1 MATLNLQL
9 PFVEE
14 GQAQPHITHN
24 EALDMLDAAFPRI
37 ARSATVTAAPES
49 PAEGAA
55 YILPAGAWGF
65 GAVQPGQIA
74 LRHGGIWH
82 AITPGIGWR
91 WFVADESGARIFD
104 GTAWRRGDVLGTEGA
119 SLGLR
124 AIDALVDLSGASV
137 SVADLL
143 PARAIILGVSSWVV
157 EAVTGAT
164 SYSVGIAGD
173 LSKFG
178 GSLGLAAGSSN
189 VGVVGPFATYA
200 AGAAVVTAA
209 GGAFTGGRLGLSV
222 SAIVPG
228 VPV

>member
-1 MATLNLQL
+1 MATLSLQL

-14 GQAQPHITHN
+14 GQAQPHVTHN

-37 ARSATVTAAPES
+37 VSSATVTAAPET

-55 YILPAGAWGF
+55 YILPEGAWGW
-65 GAVQPGQIA
+65 GAAEAGQIA
-74 LRHGGIWH
+74 LRHGGVWH
-82 AITPGIGWR
+82 AIIPAPGWR
-91 WFVADESGARIFD
+91 WFVADEGAARVFD
-104 GTAWRRGDVLGTEGA
+104 GTAWRRGDVLGTAGA

-124 AIDALVDLSGASV
+124 AADVVVDLVGASV
-137 SVADLL
+137 SVADLV
-143 PARAIILGVSSWVV
+143 PARAIILGVSCWVV

-189 VGVVGPFATYA
+189 VGVVGPFATYSPDA
-200 AGAAVVTAA
+200 VVVTAS
-209 GGAFTGGRLGLSV
+209 GGAFTGGKLGLSV
-222 SAIVPG
+222 AAIVPG